1 MTDQKKKQKQ
11 EQEEVYRLY
20 LQSLSPKKCMSQTA
34 YEAQGLQ
41 RLLSEQNDKG
51 KLCGF

>member
-1 MTDQKKKQKQ
+1 MTDQEKKQRQEQ

-20 LQSLSPKKCMSQTA
+20 VQSLPPKQCMSQTA

-41 RLLSEQNDKG
+41 RLLSKENLRTWG
-51 KLCGF
+51 R